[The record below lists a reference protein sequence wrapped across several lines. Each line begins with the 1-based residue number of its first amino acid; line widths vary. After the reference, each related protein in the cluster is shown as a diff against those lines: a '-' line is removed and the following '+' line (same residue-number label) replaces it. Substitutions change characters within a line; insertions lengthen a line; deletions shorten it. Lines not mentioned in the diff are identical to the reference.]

1 MQTANF
7 YQNELDKA
15 CFQHDIAYVDF
26 EDLNRRTAADKLLSD
41 KAFNIVKNPKHDGY
55 QRGLL
60 QWSVDILIITLWVE
74 QLELKTPNNRKFN
87 KRKLHLPFIENI
99 WGADLADMQLI
110 SKFNKR
116 FKCLLCVIDI
126 YSKYACYSFKR

>member
-1 MQTANF
+1 MI
-7 YQNELDKA
+7 K
-15 CFQHDIAYVDF
+15 H
-26 EDLNRRTAADKLLSD
+26 
-41 KAFNIVKNPKHDGY
+41 NPKYNGY

-60 QWSVDILIITLWVE
+60 QWSVDILIINFWVK

-87 KRKLHLPFIENI
+87 KRKVHSPFIENV

-116 FKCLLCVIDI
+116 FKFLLCVIDT
-126 YSKYACYSFKR
+126 YSKLLFL